1 MRLRQCIARAALA
14 RAFRKIADRFVRR
27 GQRSWAQEKARRETL
42 HRAADDAVSVLRLD
56 LALDIDAELGQG
68 PADAEYLGDV
78 AERVFIR
85 SEPRI
90 DREVD
95 APAHH
100 MLAVVV
106 TWRQS

>member
-1 MRLRQCIARAALA
+1 M
-14 RAFRKIADRFVRR
+14 
-27 GQRSWAQEKARRETL
+27 
-42 HRAADDAVSVLRLD
+42 AADEEINSCLLD
-56 LALDIDAELGQG
+56 PAFGFGGFELEPGEG
-68 PADAEYLGDV
+68 FERVTGEADFGVVGAEYLGDV

-106 TWRQS
+106 AWRQS